1 MIRLLYWII
10 ALLLGGYGYLCI
22 RSPEDAIYLVNFWRF
37 REYEPSDRFIWWT
50 RVGGV
55 FYIILAIVLVVL
67 SFKIEFNL

>member
-22 RSPEDAIYLVNFWRF
+22 RNPEDAIYLVNFWRF
-37 REYEPSDRFIWWT
+37 ENFEPSDRYIRRT